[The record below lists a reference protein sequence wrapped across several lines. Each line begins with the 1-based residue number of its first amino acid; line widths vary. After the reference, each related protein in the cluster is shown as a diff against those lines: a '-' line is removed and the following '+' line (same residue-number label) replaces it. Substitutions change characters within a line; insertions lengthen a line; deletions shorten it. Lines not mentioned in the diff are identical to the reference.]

1 MRKLIALALVCGCM
15 DMAGQDKNPKPQS
28 LVDDWRDEVIY
39 QIVTDR
45 FADGDVN
52 NDYGVDT
59 TGTDLTRYQGGDFLG
74 IIQHLDYLHELGV
87 TTLWISPIVRNVE
100 SDANL
105 SGYHGYWTQDF
116 EHLNPHFGDLATLR
130 ELVAECHHRNM
141 KVVLD
146 IVVNHMG
153 QLFFYDINLDGVP
166 DEVTIGT
173 GDGTPLGRPGG
184 SPVGHVLEVD
194 PDYDP
199 RGVQSATS
207 LGESGMAP
215 IIFFH
220 VPAINRMPPAPAMF
234 ANPDWF
240 HRKGRITDW
249 NDPQQVVLGD
259 FPGGLKD
266 LATERSEVRVA
277 LAQVYSYW
285 IDAADF
291 DGFRIDTVK
300 HVEPEFFEDFST
312 RIRQHNM
319 ARGKKNFI
327 LFGEVF
333 AAPDDQMAL
342 YTQNGRLDS
351 VEDFQ
356 FKYQVVDE
364 TIKNSGPTKKIE
376 QLLGSRAALYPST
389 PAEGGITLSP
399 QQAFVR
405 FLDNHDTARFL
416 YDKPSVP
423 ALKNALAFLLTM
435 DGIPCIYYGTEQ
447 ALSGGNDPA
456 NRERFFP
463 GGFNASSDT
472 FKFTQSLL
480 ALRKQLEPL
489 RRGDLN
495 VVWSTDHSGSEEDAG
510 TFAFERSTPM
520 QRVLVVL
527 NVSDTQ
533 TSHTANG
540 GSIMHTGFA
549 PGTVL
554 HAKFPEGGSD
564 VTIDS
569 TGGALVTVPARGVL
583 VLSP

>member
-1 MRKLIALALVCGCM
+1 MRTLLCLALVCGCM
-15 DMAGQDKNPKPQS
+15 DLGNEGKNPRPQS
-28 LVDDWRDEVIY
+28 LVQDWRDEVIY

-52 NDYGVDT
+52 NDFNVDI

-74 IIQHLDYLHELGV
+74 IIDHLDYLQTLGV

-116 EHLNPHFGDLATLR
+116 LHLNPHFGDLATLR
-130 ELVAECHHRNM
+130 HLVAECHRRNM

-199 RGVQSATS
+199 RGVQAATS

-215 IIFFH
+215 IHFFH
-220 VPAINRMPPAPAMF
+220 IANINRMPPAPAMF

-240 HRKGRITDW
+240 HRKGRITNW

-266 LATERSEVRVA
+266 LATERAEVRAA

-300 HVEPEFFEDFST
+300 HVEPEFFEDFSA

-319 ARGKKNFI
+319 ERGKQNFI
-327 LFGEVF
+327 LFGEIF

-342 YTQNGRLDS
+342 YTQNSRLDS

-356 FKYQVVDE
+356 FKYQVVDD
-364 TIKNSGPTKKIE
+364 TIKNSGPTKKAE
-376 QLLGSRAALYPST
+376 QLLASRAALYPSQ
-389 PAEGGITLSP
+389 PAAGGITLSP

-405 FLDNHDTARFL
+405 FLDNHDTARFM
-416 YDKPSVP
+416 YDKPSVA

-463 GGFNASSDT
+463 GGFDTNSET
-472 FKFTQSLL
+472 FKYTQSLL
-480 ALRKQLEPL
+480 ALRKQLAPL
-489 RRGDLN
+489 RRGDLT
-495 VVWSTDHSGSEEDAG
+495 VVWSTDHAANEEDAG
-510 TFAFERSTPM
+510 IFAFERAAGSD
-520 QRVLVVL
+520 RVLVVL
-527 NVSDTQ
+527 NVSDMQ
-533 TSHTANG
+533 TSHTASG
-540 GSIMHTGFA
+540 GSVMHTSFA
-549 PGTVL
+549 PGTLL
-554 HAKFPEGGSD
+554 HAKFPEGASD
-564 VTIDS
+564 VTVDS
-569 TGGALVTVPARGVL
+569 TGGAVIQVPARGVL
-583 VLSP
+583 VLAP